1 MEFWQMLT
9 RRVYSRITIPMEKSK
24 FNIDYRK
31 SDYDFFLTRNFFT
44 FTNDIRFVNLHCYP
58 VNTVLKGELQISC
71 FYKGLEEFK
80 V

>member
-9 RRVYSRITIPMEKSK
+9 RRVYSTISIPMEKSK

-31 SDYDFFLTRNFFT
+31 SDYDLTIYAIFFT
-44 FTNDIRFVNLHCYP
+44 FTNDIRFINLHCIP
-58 VNTVLKGELQISC
+58 VNTVLMGELQISC